1 MQLEMAC
8 ISGKQD
14 CGALHKISTDTV
26 PKREAKRIVLAVVDG
41 WSLWRSSWAVL
52 IDSTRGASGDQYDS
66 RLGGCGY

>member
-41 WSLWRSSWAVL
+41 
-52 IDSTRGASGDQYDS
+52 
-66 RLGGCGY
+66 

>member
-41 WSLWRSSWAVL
+41 WSLWRSSWAVFHHHHHQHHHHHPQSN
-52 IDSTRGASGDQYDS
+52 DV
-66 RLGGCGY
+66 RLP